1 MSSPLKGWCPWPAS
15 GQPCLQGWGG
25 GKDDSQS
32 INQSKRM
39 ILNRPCL
46 TSHPKMFQWSDGLI
60 IQWKHAK
67 WNWPKCWEACNSSSF
82 WEFIHHPFD
91 HVIFRLGISS
101 RLQPSA
107 LASSQYPACPECP
120 PHWKAP
126 NETCLSLEDLRRSQP
141 CPPGRLKLE
150 HVTLLIPYHG
160 MPFWCEASLEKL
172 CKTGRG
178 ERQWNV
184 NPQASRLNLALHS
197 IPRVG
202 SVKIMR
208 IVRKD
213 VMDTAFQLQR
223 S

>member
-1 MSSPLKGWCPWPAS
+1 M
-15 GQPCLQGWGG
+15 
-25 GKDDSQS
+25 
-32 INQSKRM
+32 
-39 ILNRPCL
+39 
-46 TSHPKMFQWSDGLI
+46 
-60 IQWKHAK
+60 
-67 WNWPKCWEACNSSSF
+67 
-82 WEFIHHPFD
+82 
-91 HVIFRLGISS
+91 IFRLGISS

-126 NETCLSLEDLRRSQP
+126 NETCLSLEDLRRS
-141 CPPGRLKLE
+141 PPGRLKLE

-160 MPFWCEASLEKL
+160 MPFLCEASLEKL

-223 S
+223 SWISQKQSTVKVCSLRPRTKSAVGSSSLPSQCHASLEAIGGWWW